1 MMNIGDKL
9 RKLRGN
15 IPQTRIAQELE
26 ISQTAYNKWESNK
39 SNPKI
44 SNLIK
49 LSKFYNKD
57 LYDLLGNDNK
67 IDFYNSEINVQNL
80 IKENDVINQDLPKKY
95 ITTCEKRINDLEKE
109 VNFWKEKYNDVFIL
123 LKNQA
128 Q

>member
-1 MMNIGDKL
+1 MKIGDKL

-80 IKENDVINQDLPKKY
+80 IKDNDVINQDLPKKY
-95 ITTCEKRINDLEKE
+95 ITACEKRINDLEKE

-123 LKNQA
+123 LKNQT